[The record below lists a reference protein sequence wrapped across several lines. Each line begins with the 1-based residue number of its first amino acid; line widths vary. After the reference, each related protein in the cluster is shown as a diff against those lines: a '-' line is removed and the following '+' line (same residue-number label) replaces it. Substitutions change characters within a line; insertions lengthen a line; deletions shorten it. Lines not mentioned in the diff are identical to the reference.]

1 MRVLVFLSSYRFHRL
16 LVIVLGIFLV
26 GVNVKVRAQS
36 QDTDSSASQSSG
48 SSDRRLGPQDLRVN
62 PADQTIKGTPP
73 PETLPDNG
81 PQQASP
87 AEAVAGNYTI
97 GSEDVLDFEVFNV
110 PELAKSV
117 RVANDGTIDLPLIG
131 KVQAAGLTSDQ
142 LRDNVEKMYGETYLQ
157 NPHVSVFVKEFHAQP
172 VAVIGAVEQPGLY
185 HLTGPRTLIEML
197 SMAGG
202 LAKRSSAP
210 AGNVLYV
217 TRKGGF
223 GNLAMA
229 EGMQLVAPDR
239 LEINIQRLLYSRN
252 DALNIPVHP
261 LDTISV
267 AKADIVYVV
276 GDVQKPG
283 GFVLE
288 NQERITVL
296 QAVAMAEGLLSTA
309 AKGSARIIRQ
319 SPDGAREEVPI
330 DLGKVLAGKAQD
342 VELAS
347 NDILFVPGS
356 KAKSA
361 LKRGA
366 EITLGTM
373 SGILIYRSRRY

>member
-1 MRVLVFLSSYRFHRL
+1 M
-16 LVIVLGIFLV
+16 VI
-26 GVNVKVRAQS
+26 
-36 QDTDSSASQSSG
+36 
-48 SSDRRLGPQDLRVN
+48 GP
-62 PADQTIKGTPP
+62 
-73 PETLPDNG
+73 
-81 PQQASP
+81 
-87 AEAVAGNYTI
+87 
-97 GSEDVLDFEVFNV
+97 EDVLEFNVFNV
-110 PELAKSV
+110 PELSKSV

-131 KVQAAGLTSDQ
+131 KVKAAGLTTDE
-142 LRDNVEKMYGETYLQ
+142 LRDKVEKKYGETYLQ
-157 NPHVSVFVKEFHAQP
+157 DPHVSVFIREFHAQP
-172 VAVIGAVEQPGLY
+172 VAVIGAVDRPGLY

-197 SMAGG
+197 SLAGG
-202 LAKRSSAP
+202 LAKRSSTP
-210 AGNVLYV
+210 AGNVLYI

-223 GNLAMA
+223 GDLPMA
-229 EGMQLVAPDR
+229 EGMRLVAPDK

-252 DALNIPVHP
+252 DALNIPIHP

-267 AKADIVYVV
+267 SKADIVYVV
-276 GDVQKPG
+276 GDVKKPG

-288 NQERITVL
+288 NQEHMTVL

-309 AKGSARIIRQ
+309 AKSSARIIRQ

-330 DLGKVLAGKAQD
+330 DLGKVLSGKAED

-366 EITLGTM
+366 EVTLGTI
-373 SGILIYRSRRY
+373 SGILIYRR